1 MRLIINA
8 DDLGFTK
15 GINYGILDAFETGIV
30 SSASLLMNM
39 SATTHA
45 LSLFK
50 NKAIG
55 LGVQLNVS
63 RGKPLIENQAL
74 TNEEGFFLK
83 RQEFSQEHIS
93 SMMIEFEAQIKKA
106 LDLNMSITHLS
117 SYDHVHMANLEIFK
131 KSCELAKK
139 YKLKIRCDR
148 GYKYLEE
155 MTAESIPSTKAFSSD
170 FFDKTVHVNHLI
182 QIINRHSDEDS
193 LEIMVHPGFIC
204 GDLIYKDSYQEM
216 RVVEHSILCS
226 NFINHFLKSKKI
238 ELINFGE
245 LESI

>member
-1 MRLIINA
+1 
-8 DDLGFTK
+8 
-15 GINYGILDAFETGIV
+15 
-30 SSASLLMNM
+30 MNM
-39 SATTHA
+39 SATSHA
-45 LSLFK
+45 VSLFK

-63 RGKPLIENQAL
+63 SGRPLIENQAL
-74 TNEEGFFLK
+74 TDEDGFFLK
-83 RQEFSQEHIS
+83 KHNFSQEQIAYIL
-93 SMMIEFEAQIKKA
+93 IEFEEQIKKA
-106 LDLNMSITHLS
+106 LGLKLLITHLS
-117 SYDHVHMANLEIFK
+117 SHDHIHMANLEIFR

-155 MTAESIPSTKAFSSD
+155 MTVESIPSTKAFSSD

-182 QIINRHSDEDS
+182 QIINQHSNEDS

-204 GDLIYKDSYQEM
+204 GELIYKDSYQEL

-226 NFINHFLKSKKI
+226 DFIKQFLKSKKI
-238 ELINFGE
+238 ELIHFGQ
-245 LESI
+245 LEGF